1 MVAFEVFLIFAFALF
16 IFAGFTAVVKVITS
30 DRSGRLKGPSGEL
43 GGEKEQNLKNRVSAL
58 EDEIRELKA
67 QMLSIQESSEFAIR
81 LIESE
86 RDKTS

>member
-16 IFAGFTAVVKVITS
+16 IFAGFTAAVKSLVS
-30 DRSGRLKGPSGEL
+30 DRTARLKGQYGDL
-43 GGEKEQNLKNRVSAL
+43 GGDHEQNLKNRVLAL

-67 QMLSIQESSEFAIR
+67 QMLVIQESSEFALR
-81 LIESE
+81 MIESK